1 MALTRR
7 GFLKRVAAA
16 GSVSLAYEAMTGL
29 GLLAAPSQA
38 PFNLSGR
45 VSGVRVVILGAGLA
59 GMTVA
64 YELGKVG
71 FDCRLLE
78 ARARPGGRVFTVRRG
93 AVSDEDGPSQT
104 AAFDQGQ
111 YFNAGPM
118 RISHHHQTT
127 LSYCREL
134 RVATEV
140 FVPDCESAY
149 LAQTRGPLAGR
160 RLRLREARADFDGHI
175 AELLSKALSQAQ
187 LDQPLTA
194 EDRDRVLAYLRGLGA
209 LDERRLYRGSSR
221 RGVDAEGRATAPVAL
236 HDLFSG
242 VPPFYVQTDWSS
254 QPTMM
259 QVVDGMDRLPAAF
272 AAKLGNRITYRAAVR
287 EIRQGE
293 RGVWVMYADAAGRL
307 HRVDADYC
315 VSTIPLPVLS
325 GIQKDLS
332 QPVQSAIAAA
342 RYDGAGKIG
351 LQFKRR
357 FWEQDDEI
365 YGGRSWT
372 DQEVGQLIYPSH
384 GFTTTKGILVG
395 YFLDF
400 RGTMRERPPAEVQ
413 RLALEHGAR
422 IHPQYAQ
429 EFETAFSVTWP
440 RVPWSRGSWLSE
452 SVAADDVR
460 AAVGQPDGRVHFAGD
475 YMTDMSSWMQG
486 AFESAREAATLLHKR
501 AHTGA

>member
-7 GFLKRVAAA
+7 RFLTRVAAA
-16 GSVSLAYEAMTGL
+16 GGGSLVYEAMTGL

-71 FDCRLLE
+71 FDCRVLE
-78 ARARPGGRVFTVRRG
+78 ARARPGGRCFTVRRG
-93 AVSDEDGPSQT
+93 TVSEEQGPPRT
-104 AAFDQGQ
+104 AAFDDGL

-118 RISHHHQTT
+118 RISHHHHTT
-127 LSYCREL
+127 LAYCREL
-134 RVATEV
+134 GVATEV

-149 LAQTRGPLAGR
+149 LAQTRGALAGR
-160 RLRLREARADFDGHI
+160 RIRLREARADFDGYLT
-175 AELLSKALSQAQ
+175 ELLSKALSQTG

-194 EDRDRVLAYLRGLGA
+194 DDRDRVLAYLRALGA
-209 LDERRLYRGSSR
+209 LDERGQYRG
-221 RGVDAEGRATAPVAL
+221 AVAL
-236 HDLFSG
+236 RDLFG
-242 VPPFYVQTDWSS
+242 GIPTFYVQTDWSS

-259 QVVDGMDRLPAAF
+259 QVAGGMDRLPAAL
-272 AAKLGNRITYRAAVR
+272 AARLGNRITYRAAVR

-293 RGVWVMYADAAGRL
+293 RGVWVIHADADGRPR
-307 HRVDADYC
+307 RVDADYC
-315 VSTIPLPVLS
+315 VSTIPLPVLTD
-325 GIQKDLS
+325 IEKDLS
-332 QPVQSAIAAA
+332 GPVQSAIAAS

-372 DQEVGQLIYPSH
+372 DQEVGQIIYPSH
-384 GFTTTKGILVG
+384 GFLTGRGVLVG
-395 YFLDF
+395 YYLDF
-400 RGTMRERPPAEVQ
+400 RGTMRERPPAEIQ
-413 RLALEHGAR
+413 RLALEHGVR
-422 IHPQYAQ
+422 VHPQYPA
-429 EFETAFSVTWP
+429 EFETAFSVSWA
-440 RVPWSRGSWLSE
+440 RAPWNRGSWRSE
-452 SVAADDVR
+452 SDAAEEALAPLR
-460 AAVGQPDGRVHFAGD
+460 QPDGRVFFAGD

-486 AFESAREAATLLHKR
+486 AFESARTVAMAIHQR
-501 AHTGA
+501 ALTR